1 MLRNSYFEHYKDM
14 IKKQTQIEKENSLY
28 NPGLNNIIYSQRPM
42 STYRIKKLPPKILPI
57 FIDDVMCDNGVNTLL
72 YSSNAHKE
80 IYYYIKQK
88 KSLLNSSLSKNS
100 LNSLFK
106 KKKVLSPLGKIM
118 AERSNLQVLNSLKSK
133 IDIFN
138 NSRNEYMEKLRN
150 KQELFLKCQPS
161 IDNKLKK
168 LYYKPINEIR
178 LQGYQRAFKQCLQ
191 RAKSDQNFDLP
202 NINLDMNDVYSR
214 LFRNAILNPNLL
226 RTKNSQEKKEKEQ
239 QNVNNNN
246 NDESKNADKGNKTA
260 KNIRHKKISIN
271 AGSHRT
277 KNKNYFY
284 YKKLPTFNLVNIIN
298 SSKGKEFNI
307 RITPRIRKRCWSA
320 LSGGPKSN
328 SESGIELNNKD
339 KNEDNKNEE
348 EIDYKELREKNIF
361 NINKSRKKN
370 NINNII
376 LYNTL
381 LLDKKGRGS
390 ELINVK
396 NYRDINFNTNLHI
409 AVKSNSIKLIKYF
422 LEKKISPNEVNKEGQ
437 TPLHLAVKSGKIE
450 IIELLMDN
458 GADKSIKDNK
468 GKKPFD
474 YATKEI
480 IHYFKFENQK

>member
-1 MLRNSYFEHYKDM
+1 MLRNSYFEQYRDK
-14 IKKQTQIEKENSLY
+14 IKKRTQIEKENSLY
-28 NPGLNNIIYSQRPM
+28 NQDLNNIIYSQRPM
-42 STYRIKKLPPKILPI
+42 STYRIKKLSPKILPI

-88 KSLLNSSLSKNS
+88 RSLLNSSLNKNS

-106 KKKVLSPLGKIM
+106 KKKVLTPLGKIM

-138 NSRNEYMEKLRN
+138 NCRNDYMEKLRN

-161 IDNKLKK
+161 IDKKLKK

-191 RAKSDQNFDLP
+191 RVKSDQNFDLP
-202 NINLDMNDVYSR
+202 NIQLDMNDVYSR

-226 RTKNSQEKKEKEQ
+226 RNKNSQEKKEKEIS
-239 QNVNNNN
+239 
-246 NDESKNADKGNKTA
+246 NDNDSININKGNKTV

-271 AGSHRT
+271 AGSNRT
-277 KNKNYFY
+277 TNKNYFY
-284 YKKLPTFNLVNIIN
+284 YRKLPTFSIVNILN

-307 RITPRIRKRCWSA
+307 RITPRIKKRCWSA

-328 SESGIELNNKD
+328 SESEIGPN
-339 KNEDNKNEE
+339 NKNEE
-348 EIDYKELREKNIF
+348 NKNGEEIYYKELRERNIF
-361 NINKSRKKN
+361 NINKSKKKI

-390 ELINVK
+390 ELIKLK
-396 NYRDINFNTNLHI
+396 NYRDIDFNTNLHI
-409 AVKSNSIKLIKYF
+409 AVKSNSVKLTKYF

-437 TPLHLAVKSGKIE
+437 TPLHLAVKSGNIP
-450 IIELLMDN
+450 IIELLMEN

-474 YATKEI
+474 FASKEVI
-480 IHYFKFENQK
+480 RYFKFENQNNI

>member
-1 MLRNSYFEHYKDM
+1 MLRNSYFEQYKDM
-14 IKKQTQIEKENSLY
+14 IKKRTQIEKENSLY
-28 NPGLNNIIYSQRPM
+28 NQDLNNIIYSQRPM
-42 STYRIKKLPPKILPI
+42 STYRIKKLSPKILPI

-88 KSLLNSSLSKNS
+88 KSLLNSSLNKNS
-100 LNSLFK
+100 LSSLFK

-118 AERSNLQVLNSLKSK
+118 AERSNLQVINSLKSK
-133 IDIFN
+133 IDKFN
-138 NSRNEYMEKLRN
+138 NSRNDYMEKLRN

-214 LFRNAILNPNLL
+214 LFKNAILNPNLL
-226 RTKNSQEKKEKEQ
+226 RNKNSQEKKEKEF
-239 QNVNNNN
+239 QNEINTN
-246 NDESKNADKGNKTA
+246 NDSKNAIIGNKTVR
-260 KNIRHKKISIN
+260 NIRHKKISIN
-271 AGSHRT
+271 AGSNRT
-277 KNKNYFY
+277 KNKNYY
-284 YKKLPTFNLVNIIN
+284 YYSKLPIFNIVNIIN

-307 RITPRIRKRCWSA
+307 RITPRIKKRCWSA
-320 LSGGPKSN
+320 LSGGPKTN
-328 SESGIELNNKD
+328 SESEIELNNK
-339 KNEDNKNEE
+339 NEENKNEE

-361 NINKSRKKN
+361 NINKSKKKN

-390 ELINVK
+390 ELIKVK
-396 NYRDINFNTNLHI
+396 NYRDIDFNTNLHI

-437 TPLHLAVKSGKIE
+437 TPLHFAVKSGNIQ

-458 GADKSIKDNK
+458 GADKNIKDNK

-474 YATKEI
+474 YASKEV